1 MRTKRGARRQ
11 SRVWSCASK
20 TAASAHNPSLLR
32 FVQSILFLNR
42 VEVEQRW
49 SWQYRD
55 ALTYLDAADV
65 EAGAEGGL
73 HDNAWRTA
81 SGDLLHRFPIVGAL
95 HRLQDLRQE
104 TDTVTGLNG
113 HFKSS

>member
-1 MRTKRGARRQ
+1 MHQRQ
-11 SRVWSCASK
+11 QPVLTIHLCWGLYKAF
-20 TAASAHNPSLLR
+20 H
-32 FVQSILFLNR
+32 R

-49 SWQYRD
+49 SWRYRD
-55 ALTYLDAADV
+55 VLTYLDAADV
-65 EAGAEGGL
+65 EAGTEGGS
-73 HDNAWRTA
+73 HDDAWRTA

-95 HRLQDLRQE
+95 DRLQDLWQE